1 MFMPI
6 IKDLLRSKNRKPI
19 TVSSAASIF
28 DALKIM
34 AESNIGCLIVLEGD
48 SYVGIFTERDYARKI
63 VLEGRSSDTTTV
75 NEIMISDIPMLNIN
89 DPIELCSKIMTEKTL
104 RYLPVFENSQLVN
117 VISQSDIIK
126 YTIDAQKSLIEHL
139 QNYMNLK

>member
-1 MFMPI
+1 MPT
-6 IKDLLRSKNRKPI
+6 IKDLLLNKNRKLI
-19 TVSSAASIF
+19 TVSSTASIF

-48 SYVGIFTERDYARKI
+48 NYVGMFTERDYARKI
-63 VLEGRSSDTTTV
+63 ILEGRSSDTTIV
-75 NEIMISDIPMLNIN
+75 NEIIISDIPMLNSN
-89 DPIELCSKIMTEKTL
+89 DTIELCSKLMTEKTL
-104 RYLPVFENSQLVN
+104 RYLPVFENNQLVN

-126 YTIDAQKSLIEHL
+126 YTIDSQKSLIEHL

>member
-1 MFMPI
+1 MPT
-6 IKDLLRSKNRKPI
+6 IKDLLKQKNRKLI
-19 TVSSAASIF
+19 TVSCSVSIF

-34 AESNIGCLIVLEGD
+34 AEANIGCLIVLESGK
-48 SYVGIFTERDYARKI
+48 YVGMFTERDYARKI
-63 VLEGRSSDTTTV
+63 VLEGRSSDKTTV

>member
-1 MFMPI
+1 MPT
-6 IKDLLRSKNRKPI
+6 IKDLLLNKNRKLI

-48 SYVGIFTERDYARKI
+48 NYVGMFTERDYARKI
-63 VLEGRSSDTTTV
+63 ILEGRSSDTTIV
-75 NEIMISDIPMLNIN
+75 NEIMISDIPMLNSN
-89 DPIELCSKIMTEKTL
+89 DTIELCSKIMTENTL
-104 RYLPVFENSQLVN
+104 RYLPVFENNKLVN
-117 VISQSDIIK
+117 LISQGDIIK
-126 YTIDAQKSLIEHL
+126 YTIDSQKSLIEHL

>member
-1 MFMPI
+1 MPI
-6 IKDLLRSKNRKPI
+6 IKDLLRSKNRKLI
-19 TVSSAASIF
+19 TVSSAASIY

-48 SYVGIFTERDYARKI
+48 SYAGIFTERDYARKI

-89 DPIELCSKIMTEKTL
+89 DTIELCSKLMTEKTL
-104 RYLPVFENSQLVN
+104 RYLPVFEEMEFKGILTMNDLMRE
-117 VISQSDIIK
+117 VISN
-126 YTIDAQKSLIEHL
+126 KS
-139 QNYMNLK
+139 

>member
-1 MFMPI
+1 MPI
-6 IKDLLRSKNRKPI
+6 IKDLLLSKSRKLI

-48 SYVGIFTERDYARKI
+48 KYVGIFTERDYARKI

-75 NEIMISDIPMLNIN
+75 NEVMISDVPKLNSN
-89 DPIELCSKIMTEKTL
+89 DTIELCSKIMTEKTL
-104 RYLPVFENSQLVN
+104 RYLPVFENNQLIN
-117 VISQSDIIK
+117 LISQSDIIK
-126 YTIDAQKSLIEHL
+126 YTIDSQKSLIEHL

>member
-1 MFMPI
+1 MPI
-6 IKDLLRSKNRKPI
+6 IKDLLRSKNRKLI
-19 TVSSAASIF
+19 TVSSTASIF

-75 NEIMISDIPMLNIN
+75 NEIMISDIPMLNMN
-89 DPIELCSKIMTEKTL
+89 DTIELCSKLMTEKTL
-104 RYLPVFENSQLVN
+104 RYLPVFENNQLVN

-139 QNYMNLK
+139 QDYMNLK

>member
-1 MFMPI
+1 MPT
-6 IKDLLRSKNRKPI
+6 IKDLLLNKNIKLI

-48 SYVGIFTERDYARKI
+48 NYVGMFTERDYARKI
-63 VLEGRSSDTTTV
+63 VLAGRSSDTTTV

-89 DPIELCSKIMTEKTL
+89 DTIELCSKIMTEKTL
-104 RYLPVFENSQLVN
+104 RYLPVFENNQLVN
-117 VISQSDIIK
+117 LISQSDIIK
-126 YTIDAQKSLIEHL
+126 YTIDSQKSLIEHL

>member
-1 MFMPI
+1 MPI
-6 IKDLLRSKNRKPI
+6 IKDLLRSKNRKLI
-19 TVSSAASIF
+19 TVSSAASIY

-48 SYVGIFTERDYARKI
+48 SYAGIFTERDYARKI

-89 DPIELCSKIMTEKTL
+89 NTIELCSKLMTEKTL
-104 RYLPVFENSQLVN
+104 RYLPVFENNQLVN

-126 YTIDAQKSLIEHL
+126 YTIDSQKSLIEHL

>member
-1 MFMPI
+1 MPI
-6 IKDLLRSKNRKPI
+6 IKDLLLSKNRKLI

-48 SYVGIFTERDYARKI
+48 KYVGIFTERDYARKI
-63 VLEGRSSDTTTV
+63 ILEGRSSDTTTV
-75 NEIMISDIPMLNIN
+75 NEIMISDVPKLNSN
-89 DPIELCSKIMTEKTL
+89 DTIELCSKIMTEKTL
-104 RYLPVFENSQLVN
+104 RYLPVFENNQLIN
-117 VISQSDIIK
+117 LISQSDIIK
-126 YTIDAQKSLIEHL
+126 YTIDSQKSLIEHL

>member
-1 MFMPI
+1 MPI
-6 IKDLLRSKNRKPI
+6 IKDLLRSKNRKLI
-19 TVSSAASIF
+19 TVSSTASIF

-75 NEIMISDIPMLNIN
+75 NEIMISDLPMLNMN
-89 DPIELCSKIMTEKTL
+89 DTIELCSKLMTEKTL
-104 RYLPVFENSQLVN
+104 RYLPVFENNQLVN

>member
-1 MFMPI
+1 MPI
-6 IKDLLRSKNRKPI
+6 IKDLLFSKSRKLI

-48 SYVGIFTERDYARKI
+48 KYVGIFTERDYARKI
-63 VLEGRSSDTTTV
+63 ILEGRSSDTTTV
-75 NEIMISDIPMLNIN
+75 NEIMISDIPKLNSN
-89 DPIELCSKIMTEKTL
+89 DTIELCSKIMTEKTL
-104 RYLPVFENSQLVN
+104 RYLPVFENNQLIN
-117 VISQSDIIK
+117 LISQSDIIK
-126 YTIDAQKSLIEHL
+126 YTIDSQKSLIEHL

>member
-1 MFMPI
+1 MPT
-6 IKDLLRSKNRKPI
+6 IKDLLLNKNRKLI

-48 SYVGIFTERDYARKI
+48 NYVGMFTERDYARKI
-63 VLEGRSSDTTTV
+63 VLAGRSSDTTTV
-75 NEIMISDIPMLNIN
+75 NEIMISDIPMLNSN
-89 DPIELCSKIMTEKTL
+89 DTIELCSKIMTENTL
-104 RYLPVFENSQLVN
+104 RYLPVFENNKLVN
-117 VISQSDIIK
+117 LISQGDIIK
-126 YTIDAQKSLIEHL
+126 YTIDSQKSLIEHL

>member
-89 DPIELCSKIMTEKTL
+89 DPIECFHRGGHNFTQPIKVKRLVICRDKS
-104 RYLPVFENSQLVN
+104 RQSQRC
-117 VISQSDIIK
+117 
-126 YTIDAQKSLIEHL
+126 
-139 QNYMNLK
+139 

>member
-1 MFMPI
+1 MPT
-6 IKDLLRSKNRKPI
+6 IKDLLLNKNRKLI
-19 TVSSAASIF
+19 TVSSTASIF

-48 SYVGIFTERDYARKI
+48 NYVGIFTERDYARKI
-63 VLEGRSSDTTTV
+63 ILEGRSSDTTIV
-75 NEIMISDIPMLNIN
+75 NEIMISDIPMLNSN
-89 DPIELCSKIMTEKTL
+89 DTIELCSKLMTEKTL
-104 RYLPVFENSQLVN
+104 RYLPVFENNQLVN

-126 YTIDAQKSLIEHL
+126 YTIDSQKSLIEHL

>member
-1 MFMPI
+1 MPT
-6 IKDLLRSKNRKPI
+6 IKDLLKQKNRKLI
-19 TVSSAASIF
+19 TVSCSVSIF

-34 AESNIGCLIVLEGD
+34 AEANIGCLIVLESGK
-48 SYVGIFTERDYARKI
+48 YVGMYTERDYARKI
-63 VLEGRSSDTTTV
+63 VLEGRSSDKTTV